1 MASMGL
7 RACCFLAGL
16 HLGMNPKGHGHPIFP
31 HIMDM
36 SIHLDMDLR
45 NRSCQPCTPDHPLGP
60 QCCGMCGFWEN
71 LRYKNV
77 ERQPWVAP
85 CNIRDVSRQSLEPG
99 VSVATCCVHYLMHR
113 TLCLFNV
120 PPATALRHI
129 VLLLFL
135 RLCSRQHTPSTL
147 GHLEC
152 NACLAGGQL
161 AGGSEG

>member
-1 MASMGL
+1 MGI
-7 RACCFLAGL
+7 
-16 HLGMNPKGHGHPIFP
+16 NPKGHGNPIFP

-85 CNIRDVSRQSLEPG
+85 CKLRDVSSKLLKQMSEI
-99 VSVATCCVHYLMHR
+99 ATCCMHDLVHH
-113 TLCLFNV
+113 TLCLSNV
-120 PPATALRHI
+120 PPAIAL
-129 VLLLFL
+129 
-135 RLCSRQHTPSTL
+135 
-147 GHLEC
+147 LENRC
-152 NACLAGGQL
+152 AVVPAAL
-161 AGGSEG
+161 

>member
-1 MASMGL
+1 M
-7 RACCFLAGL
+7 
-16 HLGMNPKGHGHPIFP
+16 HTKFP

-85 CNIRDVSRQSLEPG
+85 CNIRDVRPNFPALSLRYPDLQLNF
-99 VSVATCCVHYLMHR
+99 AD
-113 TLCLFNV
+113 
-120 PPATALRHI
+120 
-129 VLLLFL
+129 
-135 RLCSRQHTPSTL
+135 RL
-147 GHLEC
+147 
-152 NACLAGGQL
+152 
-161 AGGSEG
+161 